1 MPLYYVQNFTY
12 DGPGSSKMYGA
23 MGAHNHDQANQFTTD
38 CIAYLKQVGCV
49 NVKETGSF
57 ASNQAEPLQGKEMRW
72 DVLQSKWV
80 KA

>member
-23 MGAHNHDQANQFTTD
+23 MGAHNHSQANQFTTD
-38 CIAYLKQVGCV
+38 CLAYLAAIGCT
-49 NVKETGSF
+49 NVTATGSF
-57 ASNQAEPLQGKEMRW
+57 ASNQAEPLHGKEMRW
-72 DVLQSKWV
+72 DVLLGKWV